1 MLEDITWTDGD
12 VDASGNVSNYKMSCD
27 LTNVSGVQYRF
38 SVANEE
44 GVVAVEKNVVGNED
58 NTFTFEE
65 KYTFVFC
72 FGKQVDDFLNI
83 DKNQIFALHH
93 SAIQEIDKQQI
104 ADKARIT
111 ELEQQV
117 NDLTTRLQ
125 ALEALILT

>member
-1 MLEDITWTDGD
+1 
-12 VDASGNVSNYKMSCD
+12 MSCD
-27 LTNVSGVQYRF
+27 LTDVSGVQYKF
-38 SVANEE
+38 FVAAQDENDDAEE
-44 GVVAVEKNVVGNED
+44 IDVVGNED
-58 NTFTFEE
+58 NTFTFEK
-65 KYTFVFC
+65 KYGKVFC

-104 ADKARIT
+104 ADKVRIT

-125 ALEALILT
+125 ALEALIHAD